1 MNSKDLIM
9 KATAKAPGNI
19 AFVKYWGKKDPLINL
34 PENGSLSVCLDTMNT
49 LTTVQFSSEFKEDS
63 VMIDGNSTDR
73 ELPRIIKHIDHIR
86 KLANI
91 SYKVKMVSQNSFPN
105 SSGLASSASGF
116 AALAV
121 AGSKAAGL
129 DLNEKELSILARLG
143 SGSAAR
149 SIPDGYVEWLK
160 GTDNNSSYSY
170 SMFPANHWEL
180 AAIAVLITKE
190 KKDVSTTAGHA
201 ITTSS
206 PFYKQRI
213 ESLPKF
219 ISEMKKAIK
228 KRDFQKFGEML
239 ETECLNFVSMSLT
252 SSPYIIYWEPTTIR
266 IMKLCKKLREE
277 GLLAYFTMDA
287 GPQPVIYCL
296 QKDAKK
302 ISSRMNQTDGV
313 LDTITCKPTVGTRL
327 IDKHLF

>member
-1 MNSKDLIM
+1 M
-9 KATAKAPGNI
+9 KASAKAPGNI
-19 AFVKYWGKKDPLINL
+19 AFVKYWGKKDPEINL
-34 PENGSLSVCLDTMNT
+34 PENGSLAVCLDAMNT
-49 LTTVQFSSEFKEDS
+49 VTTVEFSPKFKKDS
-63 VMIDGNSTDR
+63 ITIDGNSADR
-73 ELPRIIKHIDHIR
+73 ELPRVIAHIEQIR
-86 KLANI
+86 KMAGI
-91 SYKVKMVSQNSFPN
+91 SDKVRMVSHNSFPN

-129 DLNEKELSILARLG
+129 NLNEKQLSILARLG

-149 SIPDGYVEWLK
+149 SIPDGYVEWK
-160 GTDNNSSYSY
+160 MGQDNDSSYAY
-170 SMFPANHWEL
+170 SMFPAKHWDL

-206 PFYKQRI
+206 PFYNLRI
-213 ESLPKF
+213 KSLPKF
-219 ISEMKKAIK
+219 IEDMKKTIK
-228 KRDFQKFGEML
+228 NKNFEKFGEML
-239 ETECLNFVSMSLT
+239 EAECLNFVSMSLT
-252 SSPYIIYWEPTTIR
+252 ATPYIIYWEPTTIR
-266 IMKLCKKLREE
+266 IMKLCKKLRDE

-302 ISSRMNQTDGV
+302 IASSMKKTEGV
-313 LDTITCKPTVGTRL
+313 MGTIVCKPTIGTRL